1 MRKRSVLHKYGNKSG
16 REKGEGGGSGEV
28 VEEGAGLDM
37 VDTMTQIME
46 EVTVC
51 KRTGMVETI

>member
-1 MRKRSVLHKYGNKSG
+1 MVTSLGG
-16 REKGEGGGSGEV
+16 GEGVVVALTGEV

-37 VDTMTQIME
+37 VDTMTQIMV
-46 EVTVC
+46 EVIVC